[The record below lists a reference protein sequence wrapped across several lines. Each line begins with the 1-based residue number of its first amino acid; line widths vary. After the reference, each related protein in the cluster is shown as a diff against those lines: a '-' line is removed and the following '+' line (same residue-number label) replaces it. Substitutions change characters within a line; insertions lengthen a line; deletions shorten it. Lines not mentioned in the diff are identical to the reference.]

1 MNYALLLPDGEFAY
15 TDDGVAV
22 AETLDEA
29 EELKEYIA
37 YSFMNWDSDDRLTI
51 HEMSFELIED

>member
-1 MNYALLLPDGEFAY
+1 MNYGILLPNGEFAY

-29 EELKEYIA
+29 ENLKEYIA
-37 YSFMNWDSDDRLTI
+37 YSLMDWNSDDRLTI
-51 HEMSFELIED
+51 NEMSFESIED